1 MEIFSKEKFG
11 IIVKRRFALT
21 LGIFCKAF
29 QKPGY
34 GYDMIV

>member
-11 IIVKRRFALT
+11 IIVKRFALT